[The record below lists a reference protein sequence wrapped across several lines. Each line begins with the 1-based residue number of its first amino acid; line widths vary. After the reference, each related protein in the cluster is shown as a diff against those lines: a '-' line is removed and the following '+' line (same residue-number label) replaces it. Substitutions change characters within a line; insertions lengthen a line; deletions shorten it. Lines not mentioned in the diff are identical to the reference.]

1 MDDAVKIRLVRQTNF
16 SAYQIESY
24 LSRCAGIDEAILIEN
39 IREAAMF
46 GLDLDLL
53 GR

>member
-1 MDDAVKIRLVRQTNF
+1 MDEPTKARLVRQTNF

-39 IREAAMF
+39 IREAALF
-46 GLDLDLL
+46 GIDIDLL